1 LWLLSH
7 RLATL
12 QADLEALERIA
23 ALGRMATKKGMKK
36 DEDRRT
42 HEALDSG
49 KPEPGS
55 PEHLV
60 TDRPCQR
67 SLTPEAT
74 TPAKR

>member
-1 LWLLSH
+1 
-7 RLATL
+7 
-12 QADLEALERIA
+12 
-23 ALGRMATKKGMKK
+23 MATKKGMKK